1 MMMAGATGT
10 DKNGS
15 FTLTN
20 VAPGDYLLQT
30 RAMQIMTSG
39 AGDTMAFSMRV
50 GGLEGGDAETGSF
63 PISIGGEDLSN
74 VVILT
79 SKGATASGRLTFEG
93 GAGPADL
100 SGLRVSSL
108 AADGG
113 APAGI
118 LGMASGAGVKADGTF
133 NLRGLTGTR
142 LIRVMPVPAGWMLKS
157 VAVNGADVTDT
168 GIEFKGGEAL
178 AGVEVVLTSK
188 VTEVSGTVKG
198 SSGQPVKDYTV
209 VVFSDD
215 PERWVV
221 PVSRH
226 VASARPNQAGRF
238 ELKGLPPGG
247 YYAIAN
253 EYIAQGEWGD
263 PEVLERLKAKATKF
277 KLDEGESRTLDL
289 TLR

>member
-1 MMMAGATGT
+1 
-10 DKNGS
+10 
-15 FTLTN
+15 
-20 VAPGDYLLQT
+20 
-30 RAMQIMTSG
+30 
-39 AGDTMAFSMRV
+39 
-50 GGLEGGDAETGSF
+50 
-63 PISIGGEDLSN
+63 
-74 VVILT
+74 
-79 SKGATASGRLTFEG
+79 
-93 GAGPADL
+93 
-100 SGLRVSSL
+100 
-108 AADGG
+108 
-113 APAGI
+113 
-118 LGMASGAGVKADGTF
+118 
-133 NLRGLTGTR
+133 
-142 LIRVMPVPAGWMLKS
+142 MLKS

-221 PVSRH
+221 PASRH

-238 ELKGLPPGG
+238 ELKSLPPGG

>member
-1 MMMAGATGT
+1 MGG
-10 DKNGS
+10 
-15 FTLTN
+15 
-20 VAPGDYLLQT
+20 P
-30 RAMQIMTSG
+30 
-39 AGDTMAFSMRV
+39 DTMTFDVRV
-50 GGLEGGDAETGSF
+50 GGVEGLDAETGSL
-63 PISIGGEDLSN
+63 PISVGGEDVPN
-74 VVILT
+74 VVITT
-79 SKGATASGRLTFEG
+79 SRGATASGRLQFEG
-93 GAGPADL
+93 GAKPTELAGI
-100 SGLRVSSL
+100 RISSL
-108 AADGG
+108 PADGG
-113 APAGI
+113 DSPGVLGI
-118 LGMASGAGVKADGTF
+118 GAGAGTVTADSTF
-133 NLRGLTGTR
+133 TLRGLTGTR

-168 GIEFKGGEAL
+168 GIEFKSGEAL
-178 AGVEVVLTSK
+178 AGLEVVLTSK
-188 VTEVSGTVKG
+188 VTDVSGTVKG

-221 PVSRH
+221 PFSRH

-238 ELKGLPPGG
+238 ELKSLPPGG

-263 PEVLERLKAKATKF
+263 PEVLERLKVKATKF